1 MKFFSK
7 VQKCQLSPV
16 RQFYPCA
23 AEAEAKGRTIYHL
36 NIGQPDIH
44 TPDALY
50 DAIHNFRTPVLA
62 YAASPGI
69 PELISAIEGYYR
81 NIGVQLSESDILVTT
96 GGSEALQI
104 AANCL
109 LDDGDEVI
117 VPGYTF
123 IASIATIAMMNAIPV
138 LAEIDESLTIDPMK
152 IEALITPKT
161 KAIMPVHMLGN
172 PCDMDPIMEIAK
184 KHNLYVIED
193 CCQAVGAA
201 YHGKRVGTIGDMG
214 AYSLNVFKTITTGDG
229 GFVNNKGG
237 YKYTG
242 KVINTESLNVR
253 VTASTGA
260 KKATTL
266 KKGANLV
273 IYETKISE
281 DMAWG
286 RCDAGWVYLYY
297 VDLTPASGSAIDARV
312 VYNDNTIIYTDN
324 AASSV
329 AGTYSR
335 MSVIDIYEYVGDMAR
350 TDLGWV
356 STGNLL

>member
-1 MKFFSK
+1 MKLSSK
-7 VQKCQLSPV
+7 ALACGQSPMRKFHPYAV
-16 RQFYPCA
+16 A
-23 AEAEAKGRTIYHL
+23 AAAAGKKIYHL

-69 PELISAIEGYYR
+69 PELIEAIRKYYE
-81 NIGVQLSESDILVTT
+81 NIGVGLDESDILITT

-214 AYSLNVFKTITTGDG
+214 AYSLNVFKTITL
-229 GFVNNKGG
+229 
-237 YKYTG
+237 
-242 KVINTESLNVR
+242 SL
-253 VTASTGA
+253 
-260 KKATTL
+260 
-266 KKGANLV
+266 
-273 IYETKISE
+273 IHI
-281 DMAWG
+281 
-286 RCDAGWVYLYY
+286 
-297 VDLTPASGSAIDARV
+297 
-312 VYNDNTIIYTDN
+312 
-324 AASSV
+324 
-329 AGTYSR
+329 
-335 MSVIDIYEYVGDMAR
+335 
-350 TDLGWV
+350 
-356 STGNLL
+356 